1 MESTNKSIPYDNPL
15 DETKTPNETNNFNH
29 IGATDNN
36 QTESLNDNVFD
47 AQTDINTKSKV
58 NIKDRIVEIKSK
70 LQSIQITNIIFVV
83 IIIILIII
91 IVVLV
96 IYRPKIDTELLTKTQ
111 KLYEETK
118 IQNKELQNKIHKLD
132 ETNKTLMGINSNL
145 MNENNNLKSQG
156 NFRQT
161 YTRVKTNVVKP
172 DSVKPQVSQMNST
185 PKITEVPEDKTT
197 FDINSNINSSQ
208 TKPVEDE
215 LNINDIISQ

>member
-1 MESTNKSIPYDNPL
+1 MESNKESISYENPL
-15 DETKTPNETNNFNH
+15 KQTYSTNLNVNETTDLNH
-29 IGATDNN
+29 IGT
-36 QTESLNDNVFD
+36 TETLNDNVFD
-47 AQTDINTKSKV
+47 DNHNIKSKI
-58 NIKDRIVEIKSK
+58 NIKDKIVEIKSK

-96 IYRPKIDTELLTKTQ
+96 IYRPKIDTELLTNTQ

-145 MNENNNLKSQG
+145 MNENNNLKSQI
-156 NFRQT
+156 NYRPT

-172 DSVKPQVSQMNST
+172 ETVNVNSNQPNST
-185 PKITEVPEDKTT
+185 PKITEVPEEKTT
-197 FDINSNINSSQ
+197 FNINSNVSTNQ
-208 TKPVEDE
+208 VEPKEDDI
-215 LNINDIISQ
+215 NINDIISQ

>member
-15 DETKTPNETNNFNH
+15 DETKTPNETKFNE
-29 IGATDNN
+29 TNSN

-47 AQTDINTKSKV
+47 AQIDDNVKSKV

-96 IYRPKIDTELLTKTQ
+96 IYRPKIDTELLTNTQ

-145 MNENNNLKSQG
+145 MNENNSLKSQS

-172 DSVKPQVSQMNST
+172 DSVKPQVSQMDST
-185 PKITEVPEDKTT
+185 PKITEVPEEKTT
-197 FDINSNINSSQ
+197 FDINSNINNTQ
-208 TKPVEDE
+208 TKTTEDE